1 MKEVERYLE
10 EIEGYFEKNISF
22 NIENPLALKVENINE
37 SIEEIALKVEKIKV
51 TEEEFRKTLIN
62 EYKLKERI
70 RKEREKKV
78 VLSLISILDNVEYFF
93 KEEKDLNKRRV
104 SLIKKLIKRELGNA
118 NIRSISKVGELYNEE
133 YHMCIGYLEK
143 MDKEDKEILEVIREG
158 YIYRGHL
165 VRQAEVIINNR
176 GREE

>member
-22 NIENPLALKVENINE
+22 NRENPLVKKVENINE
-37 SIEEIALKVEKIKV
+37 NIEGIALKVENIKV

-70 RKEREKKV
+70 RKDREKKI
-78 VLSLISILDNVEYFF
+78 VLSLISILDNVDCFL
-93 KEEKDLNKRRV
+93 KEEKDLNERRV
-104 SLIKKLIKRELGNA
+104 SLIKKLIKRELENA

-143 MDKEDKEILEVIREG
+143 NDKEDKEILEVIREG
-158 YIYRGHL
+158 YIYRGNL